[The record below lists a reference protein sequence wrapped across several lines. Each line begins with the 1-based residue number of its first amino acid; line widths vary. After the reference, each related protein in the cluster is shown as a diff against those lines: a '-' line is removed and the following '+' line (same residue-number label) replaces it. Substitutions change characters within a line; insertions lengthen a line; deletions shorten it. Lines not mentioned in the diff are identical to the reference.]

1 MSRYTI
7 YVVPS
12 EFQAIK
18 RLPGNVRQR
27 VKRAIVIRRWR
38 RVERGLLCRNCR
50 AYGYALV
57 LAFLVPPA
65 FFCARS

>member
-1 MSRYTI
+1 MSRYTV

-27 VKRAIVIRRWR
+27 VKRAIVMRRWS
-38 RVERGLLCRNCR
+38 RVELALLCRNCR
-50 AYGYALV
+50 GYSYALV
-57 LAFLVPPA
+57 LAFLVTPA
-65 FFCARS
+65 FFWARS